1 MIYIQGCIIYK
12 SNASTMEKSIETLYK
27 EACRDPT
34 LAANLN
40 LSEILANNDR
50 DYLIDQTI
58 DTIHQTTY
66 DTLVEHGTPSKLI
79 KTLCQKLANY
89 RFVDDLCDLHLGKHI
104 RWIKL
109 PITEQ
114 SSLTNGGIATE
125 IKFLEGGS
133 YVVCKNNYNQFMQ
146 YKLDNA
152 LTFQILTEE
161 EQCILLLNNEL

>member
-1 MIYIQGCIIYK
+1 
-12 SNASTMEKSIETLYK
+12 MEKSIESIYK
-27 EACRDPT
+27 DARRDPS
-34 LAANLN
+34 LAASLN

-79 KTLCQKLANY
+79 KALCQKLANY

-125 IKFLEGGS
+125 IKFLEAGS
-133 YVVCKNNYNQFMQ
+133 YVVCKNHYNQFMQ

>member
-1 MIYIQGCIIYK
+1 
-12 SNASTMEKSIETLYK
+12 
-27 EACRDPT
+27 
-34 LAANLN
+34 
-40 LSEILANNDR
+40 
-50 DYLIDQTI
+50 
-58 DTIHQTTY
+58 
-66 DTLVEHGTPSKLI
+66 
-79 KTLCQKLANY
+79 
-89 RFVDDLCDLHLGKHI
+89 VDDLCDLHLGKHI

-109 PITEQ
+109 PISEQ

>member
-1 MIYIQGCIIYK
+1 
-12 SNASTMEKSIETLYK
+12 MEKSIETLYK

>member
-1 MIYIQGCIIYK
+1 MDKCI
-12 SNASTMEKSIETLYK
+12 ESIYK
-27 EACRDPT
+27 EARQDPT
-34 LAANLN
+34 LAANIN
-40 LSEILANNDR
+40 LSEILATNDR

-58 DTIHQTTY
+58 DSIHQTTY
-66 DTLVEHGTPSKLI
+66 DTLVEHGASKKLI
-79 KTLCQKLANY
+79 KTFCEKLANY

-109 PITEQ
+109 PLSET

-133 YVVCKNNYNQFMQ
+133 YVVCKNHYNQFMQ

-152 LTFQILTEE
+152 LTFQILTED